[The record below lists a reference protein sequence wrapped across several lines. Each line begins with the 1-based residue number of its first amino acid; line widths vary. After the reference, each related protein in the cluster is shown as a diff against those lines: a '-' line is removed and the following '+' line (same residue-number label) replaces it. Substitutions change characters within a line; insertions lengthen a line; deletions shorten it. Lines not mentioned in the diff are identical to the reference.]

1 MHGVVCKEPDP
12 MRRLPDRLLVS
23 VVLSGVICAL
33 VALLSNWVSYT
44 DLDNWTY
51 DFLVNHG
58 KYAQPSPDVVFVDF
72 DDQTFIRIQRYPMPR
87 SIIAQVIQQIGQAKP
102 AVIGL
107 DILLSEPRDEVEDQ
121 AMQTA
126 LTQAGTVILA
136 AQASQGQLPSVVPLP
151 QFCLPEDSFSPSGYC
166 TAGKP
171 GALGYAAV
179 NMLWDNDGF
188 IRQMELLAYDE
199 KIKKPAESFPVFL
212 AQQYLAQVE
221 PNCKNCILKPL
232 DKGHA
237 SFRGYSV
244 PYDDPAQKTVRIGH
258 WSPNPV
264 KHISAWD
271 VLSGQAPAS
280 NFANKLVLIGQ
291 GSDAA
296 RDVHFTP
303 IFRVAQPDG
312 KRERVP
318 GTALLAAAIQT
329 LLDGT
334 AIGSVPTW
342 LLWSVNLVV
351 VAAAVYLVV
360 RLSLRGGF
368 ISNLLFI
375 LGIYVVAQCL
385 FTYLRIWYPY
395 LTTIIATAAA
405 MPLGLAYQ
413 FFSERVLHSES
424 EEQRTQ
430 LMGLFSKYVDPEVA
444 QTIWLRRNEVSLLGQ
459 EKVAT
464 VLFTDIRSFTAMSA
478 GLPSQTVLKWLNEYF
493 SEMDN
498 IIRTHGGL
506 LNKFIGDGLLVVY
519 GVPLSRGLKED
530 TCEAVRTAFA
540 MLRRLEELNQ
550 QRDPSSPFPEVHI
563 GCGIHTGPLTCGSVG
578 SANRLEYS
586 VIGETVNLASRL
598 ESLNKDFHTEIIL
611 SGETY
616 EIVKDVFPNL
626 YPLGTTPVRGFDQPM
641 LIYSADTKASSAE
654 TKPLSNQVI
663 IGGATV

>member
-1 MHGVVCKEPDP
+1 

-58 KYAQPSPDVVFVDF
+58 KYSQPSPDVVFVDF
-72 DDQTFIRIQRYPMPR
+72 DDQTFARIQRYPMPR
-87 SIIAQVIQQIGQAKP
+87 SIIAQVIQQVGQAKP

-107 DILLSEPRDEVEDQ
+107 DILLSEPRDELEDQ
-121 AMQTA
+121 GMQDA

-136 AQASQGQLPSVVPLP
+136 AQSAEGQLPAVVPLP
-151 QFCLPEDSFSPSGYC
+151 QFCKPEDSSSPTGYC
-166 TAGKP
+166 TEGQP

-179 NMLWDNDGF
+179 NMIYDNDGF
-188 IRQMELLAYDE
+188 VRQMELLTQDAKSK
-199 KIKKPAESFPVFL
+199 KIAESFPLFL
-212 AQQYLAQVE
+212 AQEYLAQVE
-221 PNCKNCILKPL
+221 PSCKNCTLKVL

-244 PYDDPAQKTVRIGH
+244 PYDDPAVKTVRIGH

-280 NFANKLVLIGQ
+280 DFANKLVLVGQ

-296 RDVHFTP
+296 RDLHNTP

-312 KRERVP
+312 RRERIP
-318 GTALLAAAIQT
+318 GTALHAAAIQT

-342 LLWSVNLVV
+342 VLWSVNFVV
-351 VAAAVYLVV
+351 VAAAAYLVV

-368 ISNLLFI
+368 LSNLVFI
-375 LGIYVVAQCL
+375 VAIYLVAQYL
-385 FTYLRIWYPY
+385 FTFARVWYPY
-395 LTTIIATAAA
+395 LTTIIATAMA

-413 FFSERVLHSES
+413 YFSERVLHSES

-444 QTIWLRRNEVSLLGQ
+444 QTIWSRRDELSLLGQ

-464 VLFTDIRSFTAMSA
+464 VLFTDIRSFTAMTA
-478 GLPSQTVLKWLNEYF
+478 GMASQTVLRWLNEYF
-493 SEMDN
+493 TEMDN
-498 IIRTHGGL
+498 IIRAHGGL

-519 GVPLSRGLKED
+519 GVPLSRGLHED

-540 MLRRLEELNQ
+540 MLRRLEELNR
-550 QRDPSSPFPEVHI
+550 QRDPLSPFPEVHI
-563 GCGIHTGPLTCGSVG
+563 GIGIHTGPLTCGSVG
-578 SANRLEYS
+578 SASRLEYS

-611 SGETY
+611 TGETY

-626 YPLGTTPVRGFDQPM
+626 YPLGSTPVRGFDQPM
-641 LIYSADTKASSAE
+641 LIYSAKTQASNPE
-654 TKPLSNQVI
+654 VRPLSNTEVR
-663 IGGATV
+663 GAAV

>member
-72 DDQTFIRIQRYPMPR
+72 DDQTFEKIQRYPMPR
-87 SIIAQVIQQIGQAKP
+87 PIIAQVIQQVGQARP

-107 DILLSEPRDEVEDQ
+107 DILLSEPRDELEDQ
-121 AMQTA
+121 TMQDA

-136 AQASQGQLPSVVPLP
+136 AQAAEGQLPGVLP
-151 QFCLPEDSFSPSGYC
+151 MAQFCQPEDRSSPSGYC
-166 TAGKP
+166 TEGQP

-179 NMLWDNDGF
+179 NMIYDNDGF
-188 IRQMELLAYDE
+188 FRQMKLLTQDE
-199 KIKKPAESFPVFL
+199 KSKKIAESFPVFL
-212 AQQYLAQVE
+212 AQEYLAQVDR
-221 PNCKNCILKPL
+221 NCKNCTLTPL

-237 SFRGYSV
+237 SFRGFSL
-244 PYDDPAQKTVRIGH
+244 PYNDRAQKTVLIGH
-258 WSPNPV
+258 WSPKPV
-264 KHISAWD
+264 KDISAWE

-280 NFANKLVLIGQ
+280 DFANKLVLIGQ

-296 RDVHFTP
+296 RDQHNTP

-312 KRERVP
+312 RRERIP
-318 GTALLAAAIQT
+318 GTALHAAAIQT

-334 AIGSVPTW
+334 TIGSVPTW
-342 LLWSVNLVV
+342 LLWALNFVV
-351 VAAAVYLVV
+351 VAAAAYLVMI
-360 RLSLRGGF
+360 LSLRGGF
-368 ISNLLFI
+368 LSNFLFL
-375 LGIYVVAQCL
+375 LGIYVVAQYL
-385 FTYLRIWYPY
+385 FTFVRIWYPY
-395 LTTIIATAAA
+395 LTTIIATALA

-413 FFSERVLHSES
+413 YFSERVLHSES

-444 QTIWLRRNEVSLLGQ
+444 QTIWSRRNELSLLGQ

-493 SEMDN
+493 TEMDN
-498 IIRTHGGL
+498 IIRAHGGL

-519 GVPLSRGLKED
+519 GVPLSRGVHED

-540 MLRRLEELNQ
+540 MLHRLEELNR
-550 QRDPSSPFPEVHI
+550 QRDPLSPFPEVHI

-578 SANRLEYS
+578 
-586 VIGETVNLASRL
+586 
-598 ESLNKDFHTEIIL
+598 
-611 SGETY
+611 
-616 EIVKDVFPNL
+616 
-626 YPLGTTPVRGFDQPM
+626 
-641 LIYSADTKASSAE
+641 
-654 TKPLSNQVI
+654 
-663 IGGATV
+663 